1 MPISARGLSPRPT
14 MWTVTRLPLLLLHH
28 HVLESHIPH
37 SAHHHKGL
45 LESLPLSEPLLM
57 HPPRRSTVFSM
68 SAPPHEAPR
77 EPTASSCLP
86 CSLVGPPGLANT
98 NCSRLR
104 VAGPPCL
111 LRFLP
116 CFALSHILPFFL
128 LMTQSSSLSW
138 AGALPPWDLASTCT
152 GLSVAPWGPAPL
164 SAQPVCADEAQAVDF
179 FVSFQDALSKRLW
192 SPQAKSHPAAGH
204 KAAQETLAAAGLRT
218 TGLGVVFIE

>member
-14 MWTVTRLPLLLLHH
+14 MWTVTRLPLLPLHH

-37 SAHHHKGL
+37 SAHLHKGL

-57 HPPRRSTVFSM
+57 HPPRRSTVFST

-138 AGALPPWDLASTCT
+138 AGALPPGTWHPPALASVLPP
-152 GLSVAPWGPAPL
+152 GALPPSQPSQSVQMKP
-164 SAQPVCADEAQAVDF
+164 
-179 FVSFQDALSKRLW
+179 RLLI
-192 SPQAKSHPAAGH
+192 SLPAAGM
-204 KAAQETLAAAGLRT
+204 L
-218 TGLGVVFIE
+218 